1 MNVRKLLLGLAMIT
15 LPTVALLPSTAT
27 VANAA
32 DAEADEEEGVDEEA
46 AAESD
51 LDELE
56 SPESSCADALKECK
70 TKHHV
75 DKALGGSRTA
85 CKALRGCKKSCRGD
99 KKADKKEAKKAVRSC
114 KQECTS
120 KKGKERQTCKKECR
134 AAKQDAMKEIRAARK
149 GCVTECR
156 SKNLTPACKASRNDL
171 LKAGA
176 DCVKGMATNKDCQE
190 QVKNAFD
197 SLASVFEGN

>member
-1 MNVRKLLLGLAMIT
+1 MNVRKLLLGLAMIS

-32 DAEADEEEGVDEEA
+32 DADADEEEGVDEEA

-56 SPESSCADALKECK
+56 SPESSCADARKECK

-99 KKADKKEAKKAVRSC
+99 KKEAKKAARSC

-156 SKNLTPACKASRNDL
+156 SKTLTPHAKPRGPICSRPVPTASREWRPTRTA
-171 LKAGA
+171 KSRS
-176 DCVKGMATNKDCQE
+176 KTP
-190 QVKNAFD
+190 
-197 SLASVFEGN
+197 STP